1 MVFLITRIK
10 NSVIDWSSVKYKKTC
25 KFLVIILI
33 IGMTNEN
40 LRELKVLPSVG
51 FGNISIFLFRQK
63 LGCTFERPILVDDGI
78 DGQKSI
84 MDHTV

>member
-1 MVFLITRIK
+1 
-10 NSVIDWSSVKYKKTC
+10 
-25 KFLVIILI
+25 
-33 IGMTNEN
+33 MTNEN